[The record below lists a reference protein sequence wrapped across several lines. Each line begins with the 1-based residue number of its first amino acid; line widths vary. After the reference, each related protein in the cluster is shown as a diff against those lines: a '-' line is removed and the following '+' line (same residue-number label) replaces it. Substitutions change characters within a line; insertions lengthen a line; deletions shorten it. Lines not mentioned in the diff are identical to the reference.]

1 MPTPGASILRR
12 IEWSG
17 TTNRLGTASARR
29 EAAMSVEAAPL
40 GAACASNLLSTV
52 GVIMRAQGMP
62 PPNVGIASTALVH
75 ARDR

>member
-40 GAACASNLLSTV
+40 GAASNLLSTV
-52 GVIMRAQGMP
+52 GVIMRAQGVP